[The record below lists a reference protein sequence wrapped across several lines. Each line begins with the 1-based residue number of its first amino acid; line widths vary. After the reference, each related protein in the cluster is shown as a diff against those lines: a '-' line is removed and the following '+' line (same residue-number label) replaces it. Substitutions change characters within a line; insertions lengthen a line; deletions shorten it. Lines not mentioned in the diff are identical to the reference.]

1 MSLLH
6 RPGRPLTIAD
16 FPPSQTPSEADLP
29 SPAPEDALPY
39 HRRFLP
45 DSLTLP
51 MDESRL
57 PPIGIWPSALARKW
71 TSPEWHSKLLPTR
84 PGSLRLGFQ
93 PLHSTAGPFSVLSA
107 ILGSINYGQDTV
119 LTLWKRAEAYLQFAW
134 NRADCYPAHRLGLHT
149 IHNNLDAYKD
159 SRSLSLISGLRLPYT
174 PSLLEVFQRCSSPRL
189 LPVIYYILAGAY
201 SGPLRVIL
209 TFRVLRRPGIKSQTP
224 ALSSNAWC
232 GIHPSPSW
240 TRTPMC
246 TVLHRHCRDRS
257 RTQIR
262 TRSP

>member
-45 DSLTLP
+45 DPLTLP

-71 TSPEWHSKLLPTR
+71 TSPKWHGKLLPTR

-93 PLHSTAGPFSVLSA
+93 PLHSTSGPFSVLSA

-149 IHNNLDAYKD
+149 IHTN
-159 SRSLSLISGLRLPYT
+159 RHSLFVPDLRASASLYPQSPGGFSALFI
-174 PSLLEVFQRCSSPRL
+174 PSNTSSHLLHPGGS
-189 LPVIYYILAGAY
+189 
-201 SGPLRVIL
+201 
-209 TFRVLRRPGIKSQTP
+209 VLWPPPG
-224 ALSSNAWC
+224 
-232 GIHPSPSW
+232 
-240 TRTPMC
+240 
-246 TVLHRHCRDRS
+246 D
-257 RTQIR
+257 
-262 TRSP
+262 